1 MLGIDPESLNGVS
14 LDRLENEPRIKAF
27 LLQLWQ
33 FFQQNDLNELP
44 EGMLTAIDERQ
55 VRTRLMPV
63 CNESGHLLRVVGVS
77 GDIADSYCNEA
88 VLKRLN
94 RQLQAMSD
102 CSKAMMRAADEQSL
116 LDIICRI
123 ICEVAGYRM
132 AWVGFPEDDEKKRI
146 RPVAWAGYEN
156 GYLADIE
163 ISWADDRPQGNGP
176 SGVAMRTGVTDTIQ
190 DFSTDPRA
198 LPWRELAISRGYHS
212 SIAMPL
218 KDSMGKTFG
227 ILNIYA
233 AQANVFTADECRLLE
248 QLASDLAF
256 GVNVLRARVV
266 HKYAEAERLSTLLFF
281 KSMDRI
287 NRAIQRASDLQ
298 QMMTDVLDEVLEIF
312 HCERAYLLYPCDPD
326 ALVWNVPMER
336 THPAYPGALELGLEM
351 EMNPGV
357 SEKLRLLLEH
367 DGPLQ
372 FGPGNPHAVPAELVE
387 PFEIK
392 SIMAMSIY
400 PKVNMPW
407 EFGIHQ
413 CSSARSWS
421 ANEEYLMN
429 EIGLRLAD
437 GLTSMLILRDHQES
451 ERKLEEAERQFHS
464 LIENLPDCIARF
476 DSEARPFF
484 VNQATL
490 KTFGFTADEVIKK
503 DLITAGPGSKS
514 ENAMLA
520 SMVRRA
526 FDEGVTNR
534 VELELMTV
542 KGKRYFDVLNLP
554 ERDEQGRVVSV
565 LGIAHDLNDRK
576 QAEEALRSS
585 EERYRRIV
593 DTANEGIWVVDADG
607 ITSFVNTRIADM
619 LGYDLEDMLGRS
631 MVDFLFEEDKSAQ
644 LEKNEALRQGKLSS
658 DERRFRRRNGETLWT
673 LASSSPIL
681 SADQVFMGS
690 ITLLTD
696 ITERKYQQEQ
706 LLYQAHYDPLTG
718 LPNRFLAMDRLKQN
732 IKLAARKSAST
743 ALLFL
748 DLDDFKKVNDALGH
762 EVGDQVLML
771 AANRLRQAVRDSD
784 TVARLGGDEFIVLIQ
799 DIVNGETVRP
809 IAEKIV
815 QAFQKV
821 FQVMGREVML
831 TASLGIAIYP
841 DNGSEPMLLL
851 RNADMA
857 MYYSKATGRN
867 AYHFYTDSMNQNVAR
882 RLQMEE
888 QLRLALGRE
897 EFYLEY
903 QPIVEVSSGAIV
915 GVEALLR
922 WRNPQLGEVSPSEFI
937 DVAEQTGLIIDIGEW
952 VIASALSSLCDWQQV
967 IGKRFRLALNVSP
980 RQFRQTGFTDRLE
993 AALKKAGIAG
1003 ARLELEV
1010 TEGILLGAEVGAA
1023 EVIKQL
1029 RGLGVSIS
1037 MDDFGTGYSSLSYLR
1052 NYHFDTLKIDRVFIR
1067 DVIDDPNDRELIIAT
1082 LRMARSLGVRVVAE
1096 GVETAEQLAFLRRE
1110 LCDCAQ
1116 GYYLARPIS
1125 EQRIKE
1131 MLERHER
1138 LGKPE

>member
-1 MLGIDPESLNGVS
+1 MGIDPESLNGVS
-14 LDRLENEPRIKAF
+14 LDSLENEPRVKAF

-44 EGMLTAIDERQ
+44 DVMLTSVNERQ

-63 CNESGHLLRVVGVS
+63 CNESGHLQRVVGVS
-77 GDIADSYCNEA
+77 GDTTDSYSNETA
-88 VLKRLN
+88 LKRLN

-116 LDIICRI
+116 LDNICRI

-146 RPVAWAGYEN
+146 RPVAWAGVES
-156 GYLADIE
+156 GYLADID
-163 ISWADDRPQGNGP
+163 ISWADNRPQGNGP

-190 DFSTDPRA
+190 DFFTDPRA

-218 KDSMGKTFG
+218 KDSLGKTFG

-233 AQANVFTADECRLLE
+233 AQPNVFTSDEYSLLE

-256 GVNVLRARVV
+256 GVSVLRARVV
-266 HKYAEAERLSTLLFF
+266 HKYAEAERLSNLRFF

-298 QMMTDVLDEVLEIF
+298 QMMTGVLDEVLEIF

-326 ALVWNVPMER
+326 APVWNVPMER

-351 EMNPGV
+351 EMNPGIAD
-357 SEKLRLLLEH
+357 KLRLLLEH

-372 FGPGNPHAVPAELVE
+372 FGPGNPHSVPAELLE

-400 PKVNMPW
+400 PKVDAPW

-413 CSSARSWS
+413 CSSVRSWS

-437 GLTSMLILRDHQES
+437 GLTSMLILRDHLES

-476 DSEARPFF
+476 DSEGCALF
-484 VNQATL
+484 VNQATV
-490 KTFGFTADEVIKK
+490 KTFGFSADE
-503 DLITAGPGSKS
+503 LINKNLKTAGPGSKS
-514 ENAMLA
+514 VNAMLA

-526 FDEGVTNR
+526 FDEGVANR
-534 VELELMTV
+534 VELELKTV

-593 DTANEGIWVVDADG
+593 DTANEGVWVVDADG
-607 ITSFVNTRIADM
+607 MTSFVNARIADM
-619 LGYDLEDMLGRS
+619 LGYELEDMIGRS

-644 LEKNEALRQGKLSS
+644 LEKNAALRQGQLGS

-681 SADQVFMGS
+681 SADKDFMGS

-732 IKLAARKSAST
+732 IKLAARKGAST

-799 DIVNGETVRP
+799 DITNGETVRP
-809 IAEKIV
+809 VAEKIV
-815 QAFQKV
+815 QAFQEV
-821 FQVMGREVML
+821 FQVMGREVIL

-857 MYYSKATGRN
+857 MYYSKASGRN

-903 QPIVEVSSGAIV
+903 QPIVEVSSGIIV

-922 WRNPQLGEVSPSEFI
+922 WHNPQLGEVSPGEFI
-937 DVAEQTGLIIDIGEW
+937 DVAEQTGLVIDIGEW
-952 VIASALSSLCDWQQV
+952 VIESALSSLCDWQQV
-967 IGKRFRLALNVSP
+967 IGNRFRLALNISP
-980 RQFRQTGFTDRLE
+980 RQFRQTGFTDRLD

-1003 ARLELEV
+1003 SRLELEV

-1037 MDDFGTGYSSLSYLR
+1037 MDDFGTGYASLSYLR

-1096 GVETAEQLAFLRRE
+1096 GVETAAQLAFLRRE

-1116 GYYLARPIS
+1116 GYYLTRPIS